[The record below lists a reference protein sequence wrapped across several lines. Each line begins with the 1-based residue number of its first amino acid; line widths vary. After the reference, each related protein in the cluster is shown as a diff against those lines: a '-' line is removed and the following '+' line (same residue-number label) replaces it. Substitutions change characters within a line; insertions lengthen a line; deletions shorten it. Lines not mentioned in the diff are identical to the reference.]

1 LYAISFDDKNFK
13 AYQSKLDTLGQI
25 IHALDTIPAQQ
36 NTKVQ
41 KKEIAI
47 LDQSLSMQYLALK
60 KQIDDL
66 IIFADQNFAKNN
78 NNLRTVQR
86 DRIVSSDSVINRIL
100 SDTLARLDSDA
111 DTIVKKKQNLFKR
124 IFNAKN
130 DTVLNTNNTAVLNV
144 NQIDIVQK
152 YIENL
157 IRTNE
162 ASYISN
168 IKDLRRV
175 YLLSKEKERKIITSN
190 YELINELKKSIEA
203 IREIEFLKFR
213 TVEKDD
219 YVLYKFN
226 TQKFRS
232 YAIMALCVILLML
245 MFIIYY
251 QYVVSKYENK
261 LIKEKD
267 YASQL
272 AEEKP
277 VY

>member
-1 LYAISFDDKNFK
+1 MYAISFDDKNFK

>member
-1 LYAISFDDKNFK
+1 MYAISFDDKNFK

-111 DTIVKKKQNLFKR
+111 DTIE
-124 IFNAKN
+124 
-130 DTVLNTNNTAVLNV
+130 AVDF
-144 NQIDIVQK
+144 Q
-152 YIENL
+152 
-157 IRTNE
+157 
-162 ASYISN
+162 
-168 IKDLRRV
+168 
-175 YLLSKEKERKIITSN
+175 
-190 YELINELKKSIEA
+190 
-203 IREIEFLKFR
+203 
-213 TVEKDD
+213 
-219 YVLYKFN
+219 
-226 TQKFRS
+226 
-232 YAIMALCVILLML
+232 
-245 MFIIYY
+245 
-251 QYVVSKYENK
+251 
-261 LIKEKD
+261 
-267 YASQL
+267 
-272 AEEKP
+272 
-277 VY
+277 